1 MRDLPL
7 NLTGGYFM
15 GIEYPGRM
23 LNCSKYKSMKKKRLD
38 CLLYGRVLKKMLR
51 VMRLCLLLLC
61 VFSFTA
67 AADSFGQR
75 ERISLDLANVS
86 VKELFD
92 EIQRQTNLCFLFN
105 PAQTASL
112 GKFSVKAEQKAV
124 EEVLKQIFKGSE
136 LTYKFKDDLIVIV
149 RKSELLPEVEEVRIT
164 GVVTNEAGE
173 GMPGVTVMIKGMPLG
188 TVTDVTGKYS
198 LSLPKT
204 EHIRLVFSFIGMQTE
219 EVIYKGIDR
228 IDVRMKEELAE
239 LDEVVVTG
247 YQVID
252 KREQTSA
259 ITSVKASDIMIPGMT
274 SLDQALEGR
283 IPEMMLMNNSG
294 EVGATPRIRIRGTST
309 LLGNREPLWVLD
321 GVIMTDPV
329 KVDPTELNDPDY
341 LNIVG
346 NAIAGINPQDIE
358 RIDVLKDASA
368 TALYGTRAA
377 NGVIVVTTKKGAIG
391 KARISYNHTS
401 KYTRRPRYSDRNINL
416 MNSQER
422 VQFGKD
428 LADMHY
434 VFPSGMLM
442 VGYEGALHR
451 YYTGMTDYDGFLNE
465 VKWYESVNTDWF
477 DILTRDTY
485 SQGHNLSIS
494 GGSEDV
500 RYYAS
505 IGYDD
510 ENGVSKTTY
519 LKRYTMRVNLDADI
533 TSKLKAFLKLSGNV
547 QKKNNL
553 MDGLDAMDYAYN
565 TTRALPCFNE
575 DGTLF
580 YYDNRAYGIGY
591 GDKKFRYNILNEI
604 ENSSNEYNGNT
615 VGANLELKY
624 KVFTCWEVDVMG
636 SYSRSS
642 TLQEKWWGEQSHY
655 VALLKNGELEDTP
668 LGGDD
673 GQCRLPYGGILR
685 TANTNNESYTLRL
698 QSDFRKVFGREQQH
712 LITNTIGFEMNG
724 NTAHSISDEN
734 RMYFKDRGMKF
745 VNDIDIDKFPHYKN
759 WVKTAQPVIQH
770 GITNM
775 LAGYM
780 TVAYGYKRHFIVNA
794 NFRFDASNKF
804 GDRSNEKLLPVWS
817 VSGMW
822 NGKENLLKN
831 INLVSDMQWRISYG
845 KQGNMLET
853 MSPNLI
859 IQQGVIDPYYEENV
873 SYVYNFPNP
882 NLMWEQTHSLNT
894 SLDISFL
901 DSRLTLSGTF
911 YYKKTF
917 DCFTDVNV
925 SSVNGISAYV
935 MNGGDLENKGYTIQA
950 SGIPVKSGR
959 FRWNLSGYASVN
971 LNTVQTN
978 TAQNYRLSD
987 YLNGTALIDGE
998 AVSSFYSYRFMGL
1011 NPENGIPV
1019 FDDYSDRRHLL
1030 KNKNLEE
1037 VVLMTMENSG
1047 TREPKVTGGIQTSF
1061 SWKGLSLMANFTYSL
1076 GSKVRLFPLY
1086 SPIAGGVRAQTNV
1099 RKEFLNRW
1107 QNPGDEKYTD
1117 IPVILSTNDAL
1128 YSSTQNHFSN
1138 VSSDADREKTKITQ
1152 FATNIWD
1159 MYDKSDFRVVNGN
1172 YLKCSS
1178 MTLRYIVDS
1187 KYLKKTPFS
1196 AVSVSLSGTNLFTWS
1211 ARKLKGQDPS
1221 QAGFAKPNLSLR
1233 PAYTLGVNV
1242 SF

>member
-1 MRDLPL
+1 
-7 NLTGGYFM
+7 
-15 GIEYPGRM
+15 
-23 LNCSKYKSMKKKRLD
+23 MKKKRLD
-38 CLLYGRVLKKMLR
+38 RLFCWVVVKKMLR
-51 VMRLCLLLLC
+51 IMRLCLVLLC
-61 VFSFTA
+61 VFTLSATA
-67 AADSFGQR
+67 RTFAQN
-75 ERISLDLANVS
+75 ERVSLNLVNVS

-92 EIQRQTNLCFLFN
+92 EIQRQTQFCFLFN
-105 PAQTASL
+105 PEQTAL
-112 GKFSVKAEQKAV
+112 IGKLSVKAEQQTVKT
-124 EEVLKQIFKGSE
+124 VLQQVFKNSD
-136 LTYKFKDDLIVIV
+136 LTYKFKDDLIVVV
-149 RKSELLPEVEEVRIT
+149 RKNQALPAVEALKIT
-164 GVVTNEAGE
+164 GIVTDENGQP
-173 GMPGVTVMIKGMPLG
+173 MPGVTVMIKGTNLG
-188 TVTDVTGKYS
+188 TVTDKAGQYS
-198 LSLPKT
+198 LTLPQT
-204 EHIRLVFSFIGMQTE
+204 DHIRLIFSFVGMQTQE
-219 EVIYKGIDR
+219 ISYKGKNQIH
-228 IDVRMKEELAE
+228 VTLKPELAE

-259 ITSVKASDIMIPGMT
+259 ITSVKASDILVPGMT
-274 SLDQALEGR
+274 SLDQALEGQ
-283 IPEMMLMNNSG
+283 IPELMLLSNSG

-329 KVDPTELNDPDY
+329 KVDPTELNNPDY
-341 LNIVG
+341 LNIIG

-401 KYTRRPRYSDRNINL
+401 KYTRRPRYTDRNINL

-442 VGYEGALHR
+442 VGYEGALQR
-451 YYTGMTDYDGFLNE
+451 YYTGLTDYNGFLKE

-477 DILTRDTY
+477 DILTQDAY

-494 GGSEDV
+494 GGSDDV

-505 IGYDD
+505 IGYDNED
-510 ENGVSKTTY
+510 GVSRNTY

-533 TSKLKAFLKLSGNV
+533 TKQLKAFVKLSGNI

-565 TTRALPCFNE
+565 TTRALPCFND
-575 DGTLF
+575 DGSLF
-580 YYDNRAYGIGY
+580 YYDNRAYGAGS
-591 GDKKFRYNILNEI
+591 GDKKFRYNILNEMD
-604 ENSSNEYNGNT
+604 NSSNEYNGST
-615 VGANLELKY
+615 LGANLELKY
-624 KVFTCWEVDVMG
+624 KVFQCWDLDVMG

-642 TLQEKWWGEQSHY
+642 TQQEKWWGEKSHY
-655 VALLKNGELEDTP
+655 AALLKNGEYEDAP
-668 LGGDD
+668 IGGED
-673 GQCRLPYGGILR
+673 GFCYLPYGGILK
-685 TANTNNESYTLRL
+685 TINTNNESYTLRI
-698 QSDFRKVFGREQQH
+698 QSDFRKVFGRDEQH
-712 LITNTIGFEMNG
+712 LITNTLGFEVNG
-724 NTAHSISDEN
+724 NTVHAINDEN
-734 RMYFKDRGMKF
+734 RMYVKERGMKF
-745 VNDIDIDKFPHYKN
+745 VNDLDLDKFPHYKN
-759 WVKTAQPVIQH
+759 WLKNSHRTIQH

-775 LAGYM
+775 LAGYL
-780 TVAYGYKRHFIVNA
+780 TLAYGYKRHFIVNT

-822 NGKENLLKN
+822 NGKENLLKSVN
-831 INLVSDMQWRISYG
+831 FISDMQWRISYG

-859 IQQGVIDPYYEENV
+859 IQQGLIDPYYEENV
-873 SYVYNFPNP
+873 STVYTFPNP

-894 SLDISFL
+894 SLDISML

-917 DCFTDVNV
+917 DCFTNVNV
-925 SSVNGISAYV
+925 SSVNGISTYV
-935 MNGGDLENKGYTIQA
+935 MNGGNLENKGYTVQV
-950 SGIPVKSGR
+950 SGIPVKTR
-959 FRWNLSGYASVN
+959 HFTWNLSGYASVN

-978 TAQNYRLSD
+978 TAQNYNLSD
-987 YLNGTALIDGE
+987 YLNGTALINGE
-998 AVSSFYSYRFMGL
+998 PVSSFYSYRFMGL
-1011 NPENGIPV
+1011 NPQNGLPT

-1047 TREPKVTGGIQTSF
+1047 TREPKVSGSLQTSL
-1061 SWKGLSLMANFTYSL
+1061 SWKGLSLMANFTYTL

-1086 SPIAGGVRAQTNV
+1086 SPIASGVRAQTNI

-1107 QNPGDEKYTD
+1107 QTPGDEKHTN

-1138 VSSDADREKTKITQ
+1138 AASAADREKTKITQ

-1159 MYDKSDFRVVNGN
+1159 MYDKSDLRVVSGN

-1187 KYLKKTPFS
+1187 KYLKKTPFTN
-1196 AVSVSLSGTNLFTWS
+1196 VSVSLSGINLFTWS
-1211 ARKLKGQDPS
+1211 TRKLKGQDPS

-1233 PAYTLGVNV
+1233 PSYTLGVNV

>member
-1 MRDLPL
+1 MKKSLGWTHRYGKKPEKIFRIMKLLLVFMTVTSLTISAATYSQVKVTL
-7 NLTGGYFM
+7 NLKEVGVMELFKEIQKKTDFYFV
-15 GIEYPGRM
+15 YNVSD
-23 LNCSKYKSMKKKRLD
+23 LQQYKNLSVSVRNESVES
-38 CLLYGRVLKKMLR
+38 VLKR
-51 VMRLCLLLLC
+51 V
-61 VFSFTA
+61 
-67 AADSFGQR
+67 FG
-75 ERISLDLANVS
+75 EDKLEFVTEGN
-86 VKELFD
+86 
-92 EIQRQTNLCFLFN
+92 
-105 PAQTASL
+105 
-112 GKFSVKAEQKAV
+112 
-124 EEVLKQIFKGSE
+124 
-136 LTYKFKDDLIVIV
+136 VIV
-149 RKSELLPEVEEVRIT
+149 VKPRALTAVPQQTMVIRGKVKD
-164 GVVTNEAGE
+164 ADGE
-173 GMPGVTVMIKGMPLG
+173 KLPGVTILLKGTTIG
-188 TVTDVTGKYS
+188 VSSDVNGNFEMT
-198 LSLPKT
+198 LPRREKIML
-204 EHIRLVFSFIGMQTE
+204 EFSFIGMKKQVVE
-219 EVIYKGIDR
+219 YKGQ
-228 IDVRMKEELAE
+228 EELIVVMKSE
-239 LDEVVVTG
+239 ELSLDEVVVTG

-259 ITSVKASDIMIPGMT
+259 ITSVKAADILVPGMT

-283 IPEMMLMNNSG
+283 IPELMLMSNSG
-294 EVGATPRIRIRGTST
+294 EIGATPRIRIRGTST

-391 KARISYNHTS
+391 KARFSYNHTS
-401 KYTRRPRYSDRNINL
+401 KFTRRPRYTDRNINL

-451 YYTGMTDYDGFLNE
+451 YHSGQTDYEGFLQE
-465 VKWYESVNTDWF
+465 VKWYETVNTDWF
-477 DILTRDTY
+477 DLLTRDTY
-485 SQGHNLSIS
+485 SHGHNLSIS

-510 ENGVSKTTY
+510 EDGVSKTTY

-533 TSKLKAFLKLSGNV
+533 TKKLKAFLKLSGNV

-565 TTRALPCFNE
+565 TTRALPAFNE
-575 DGTLF
+575 NGSLF
-580 YYDNRAYGIGY
+580 YFENRAYPSGY
-591 GDKKFRYNILNEI
+591 GTKMFRYNILNEI
-604 ENSSNEYNGNT
+604 ANSSNEYNGNT
-615 VGANLELKY
+615 VAANLELKY

-636 SYSRSS
+636 SYSRSN
-642 TLQEKWWGEQSHY
+642 TLQEKWWGEKSHY
-655 VALLKNGELEDTP
+655 VALMKNGEYEDAP
-668 LGGDD
+668 IGGDD
-673 GQCRLPYGGILR
+673 GQCQLPYGGILK
-685 TANTNNESYTLRL
+685 TASTTNESYTLRF

-712 LITNTIGFEMNG
+712 LITNTLGFEANG
-724 NTAHSISDEN
+724 NTVHVLNDED
-734 RMYFKDRGMKF
+734 RLYVKERGMKF
-745 VNDIDIDKFPHYKN
+745 VGDIDLDKFPHYKN
-759 WVKTAQPVIQH
+759 WLKSPHRNIQH

-780 TVAYGYKRHFIVNA
+780 TFAYGYKRHFILNA

-822 NGKENLLKN
+822 NAKENLLKN
-831 INLVSDMQWRISYG
+831 VNFISDMQFRASYG

-873 SYVYNFPNP
+873 STVYTFPNP
-882 NLMWEQTHSLNT
+882 NLMWEETWPVNL
-894 SLDISFL
+894 SLDISML
-901 DSRLTLSGTF
+901 DSRLTLSGTY
-911 YYKKTF
+911 YYKKTLN
-917 DCFTDVNV
+917 CFTSVNV
-925 SSVNGISAYV
+925 SSVNGISTYV
-935 MNGGDLENKGYTIQA
+935 MNGGDLENKGYTVQA
-950 SGIPVKSGR
+950 MGVPVKLKN
-959 FRWNLSGYASVN
+959 FRWNVSAYASVN

-978 TAQNYRLSD
+978 TAQNYTLND

-998 AVSSFYSYRFMGL
+998 AVSSFYSYRFQGL
-1011 NPENGIPV
+1011 NPINGTPV

-1030 KNKNLEE
+1030 KDKNLEE
-1037 VVLMTMENSG
+1037 LVLMTMENSG
-1047 TREPKVTGGIQTSF
+1047 TREPKMSGGLQTSL
-1061 SWKGLSLMANFTYSL
+1061 SWKGLSLSANFTYSL

-1086 SPIAGGVRAQTNV
+1086 SPIYGGVKAQTNV
-1099 RKEFLNRW
+1099 RKEFTNRW
-1107 QNPGDEKYTD
+1107 QNPGDERYTD
-1117 IPVILSTNDAL
+1117 VPVILSTSDPL
-1128 YSSTQNHFSN
+1128 YSSTQYHFSN
-1138 VSSDADREKTKITQ
+1138 SANASNDPEITKITK
-1152 FATNIWD
+1152 FADNIWD
-1159 MYDKSDFRVVNGN
+1159 MYDKSDFRVVSGN

-1178 MTLRYIVDS
+1178 MVLRYIVDA

-1196 AVSVSLSGTNLFTWS
+1196 ALSVSLSGTNLFTWS

-1233 PAYTLGVNV
+1233 PTYTLGVNV

>member
-1 MRDLPL
+1 
-7 NLTGGYFM
+7 
-15 GIEYPGRM
+15 
-23 LNCSKYKSMKKKRLD
+23 
-38 CLLYGRVLKKMLR
+38 
-51 VMRLCLLLLC
+51 MRLCLLLLC
-61 VFSFTA
+61 AFTFSA
-67 AADSFGQR
+67 VADSFGQK
-75 ERISLDLANVS
+75 ERVSLNLKNVS

-105 PAQTASL
+105 PEQASSL
-112 GKFSVKAEQKAV
+112 GKLSVKAEQKAV
-124 EEVLKQIFKGSE
+124 EEVLMQVFKGSE
-136 LTYKFKDDLIVIV
+136 LTYKFKDDLIMIV
-149 RKSELLPEVEEVRIT
+149 RKHEGLPQVEEMKIF
-164 GVVTNEAGE
+164 GVVTTETRE
-173 GMPGVTVMIKGMPLG
+173 PIPGVTVMIKGTNLG
-188 TVTDVTGKYS
+188 SVTNEEGRYN

-204 EHIRLVFSFIGMQTE
+204 DRICLVFSFVGMQTQ
-219 EVIYKGIDR
+219 EVIYKGKNQ
-228 IDVRMKEELAE
+228 IDVTLKAELAE

-259 ITSVKASDIMIPGMT
+259 ITSVKAADIMVPGMT

-283 IPEMMLMNNSG
+283 VPELMLLSNSG

-401 KYTRRPRYSDRNINL
+401 KFTRRPRYTDRNINL

-428 LADMHY
+428 LADNHY

-451 YYTGMTDYDGFLNE
+451 YYTGQTNYDDFLKE
-465 VKWYESVNTDWF
+465 VKRYESVNTDWF

-494 GGSEDV
+494 GGSQDF

-505 IGYDD
+505 LGYDGED
-510 ENGVSKTTY
+510 GVSKTTY

-533 TSKLKAFLKLSGNV
+533 TEKWKVFFKLSGNV

-565 TTRALPCFNE
+565 TTRALPCYNE
-575 DGTLF
+575 DGSLF
-580 YYDNRAYGIGY
+580 YYDNRAYGVGY
-591 GDKKFRYNILNEI
+591 GDKKLRYNVLNEI

-624 KVFTCWEVDVMG
+624 KVFQCWDLDVMG

-642 TLQEKWWGEQSHY
+642 TLQEKWWGEKSHY
-655 VALLKNGELEDTP
+655 VALLKNGEYEDSP
-668 LGGDD
+668 IGGDD
-673 GQCRLPYGGILR
+673 GQCQLPYGGILK
-685 TANTNNESYTLRL
+685 TNNTNNESYTLRL

-712 LITNTIGFEMNG
+712 LITNTIGFEANG
-724 NTAHSISDEN
+724 NIVHAINDEN
-734 RMYFKDRGMKF
+734 RMYVKERGMKF
-745 VNDIDIDKFPHYKN
+745 VNDIDLDKFPHYKN
-759 WVKTAQPVIQH
+759 WLKNSHRTIQH

-775 LAGYM
+775 LAGYL
-780 TVAYGYKRHFIVNA
+780 TLAYGYKRHFIVNA

-822 NGKENLLKN
+822 NGKENLLKSLDF
-831 INLVSDMQWRISYG
+831 ISDMQWRVSYG
-845 KQGNMLET
+845 KQGNMLEN

-859 IQQGVIDPYYEENV
+859 IQQGVIDPYYGENV
-873 SYVYNFPNP
+873 SSVYTFPNP

-894 SLDISFL
+894 SLDISLL

-925 SSVNGISAYV
+925 SSVNGISTYV
-935 MNGGDLENKGYTIQA
+935 MNGGDLENKGYSVQV
-950 SGIPVKSGR
+950 SGIPVKAGS

-978 TAQNYRLSD
+978 TAQNYTLSD
-987 YLNGTALIDGE
+987 YLNGTALINGE

-1011 NPENGIPV
+1011 NPQNGIPV

-1030 KNKNLEE
+1030 KSKNLEE

-1047 TREPKVTGGIQTSF
+1047 TREPKVSGSLQTSL
-1061 SWKGLSLMANFTYSL
+1061 SWKGLSFMANFTYSL

-1086 SPIAGGVRAQTNV
+1086 SPIAGGVRAQTNI
-1099 RKEFLNRW
+1099 RKEFLDRW
-1107 QNPGDEKYTD
+1107 QNPGDEKYTSV
-1117 IPVILSTNDAL
+1117 PVILSTSDPL

-1138 VSSDADREKTKITQ
+1138 AGSDADREKTKITP
-1152 FATNIWD
+1152 FATNIWN
-1159 MYDKSDFRVVNGN
+1159 MYDKSDFRVVSGN

-1196 AVSVSLSGTNLFTWS
+1196 SVSVSLSGTNLFTWS